1 MRYPLTILSILFFT
15 LSLSAQTQTDVKTPI
30 ELGGLILDAETLK
43 PIEGAIIVN
52 EKGSEVAY
60 TNSSGYFRAELP
72 REAAE
77 EVRFS
82 FTVKK
87 DGYESFTQKE
97 HWGVMAEVSAAFFI
111 GLKGKKSDTEEFSEM
126 SANMSDL
133 SFGTVMDAYNNI
145 KPDIDFEKNI
155 ASVRKGNENVF
166 FEIDG
171 AFYIVNDWGWIKL
184 KTKADKIIINKDKVV
199 LASELNPILKRKN
212 VTGMSP
218 IVSDVA
224 AFEIKTNK

>member
-1 MRYPLTILSILFFT
+1 
-15 LSLSAQTQTDVKTPI
+15 
-30 ELGGLILDAETLK
+30 
-43 PIEGAIIVN
+43 
-52 EKGSEVAY
+52 
-60 TNSSGYFRAELP
+60 
-72 REAAE
+72 
-77 EVRFS
+77 
-82 FTVKK
+82 
-87 DGYESFTQKE
+87 
-97 HWGVMAEVSAAFFI
+97 MAEVSAAFFI